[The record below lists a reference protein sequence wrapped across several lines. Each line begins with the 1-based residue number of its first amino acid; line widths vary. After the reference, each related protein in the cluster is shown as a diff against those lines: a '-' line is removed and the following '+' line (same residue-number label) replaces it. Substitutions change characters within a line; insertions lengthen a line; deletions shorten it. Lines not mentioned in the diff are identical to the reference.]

1 MEVSS
6 QPAKLV
12 GGGASVVVRDRESL
26 LHGEG
31 MQQTVV
37 FEAQVIDEVR
47 SEYS

>member
-1 MEVSS
+1 VEVSS
-6 QPAKLV
+6 QPAKLK
-12 GGGASVVVRDRESL
+12 GGGAFVVVRDGESP

-31 MQQTVV
+31 MQQKVV